1 MLATLNQVLKIA
13 EEKQYAIA
21 AFNTPTL
28 ESLQAAVDKAEEYQV
43 PVIVA
48 HAQLHEP
55 VTPLS
60 VIGPVMVAL
69 AKKASV
75 PVCVHLDHGETLDY
89 LKQALELGFTS
100 VMYDGS
106 ALPYEENVANTKKAV
121 AMAREYGA
129 NVEAEIGSLGKAEG
143 AGMAHENDPA
153 TYTDPSLAEQFVK
166 DTGVD
171 ALACS
176 FGTAHG
182 IYTAKPK
189 LDFPRIE
196 KIHQLTGVPLVM
208 HGGSGVSPEDYVEAI
223 KRGVRKIN
231 YYTYMAREGTNAAKA
246 YLKDHPDVI
255 YYHDIACAARDAM
268 KNDVEKAMSVFYGLK
283 K

>member
-28 ESLQAAVDKAEEYQV
+28 ESLQAAVDKAEEHQV

-69 AKKASV
+69 AKRASV

-106 ALPYEENVANTKKAV
+106 ALPYEENVANTK
-121 AMAREYGA
+121 R
-129 NVEAEIGSLGKAEG
+129 
-143 AGMAHENDPA
+143 P
-153 TYTDPSLAEQFVK
+153 
-166 DTGVD
+166 
-171 ALACS
+171 
-176 FGTAHG
+176 
-182 IYTAKPK
+182 
-189 LDFPRIE
+189 
-196 KIHQLTGVPLVM
+196 
-208 HGGSGVSPEDYVEAI
+208 
-223 KRGVRKIN
+223 
-231 YYTYMAREGTNAAKA
+231 
-246 YLKDHPDVI
+246 
-255 YYHDIACAARDAM
+255 
-268 KNDVEKAMSVFYGLK
+268 
-283 K
+283 

>member
-28 ESLQAAVDKAEEYQV
+28 ETPWTGRPSDKAEEHQV

-69 AKKASV
+69 AKRASV

-100 VMYDGS
+100 VMYD
-106 ALPYEENVANTKKAV
+106 APPCPTEKQWQTPEKAV
-121 AMAREYGA
+121 AMAKEYGA
-129 NVEAEIGSLGKAEG
+129 NVEAEIGS
-143 AGMAHENDPA
+143 
-153 TYTDPSLAEQFVK
+153 
-166 DTGVD
+166 
-171 ALACS
+171 
-176 FGTAHG
+176 
-182 IYTAKPK
+182 
-189 LDFPRIE
+189 
-196 KIHQLTGVPLVM
+196 
-208 HGGSGVSPEDYVEAI
+208 
-223 KRGVRKIN
+223 
-231 YYTYMAREGTNAAKA
+231 
-246 YLKDHPDVI
+246 
-255 YYHDIACAARDAM
+255 
-268 KNDVEKAMSVFYGLK
+268 
-283 K
+283 

>member
-28 ESLQAAVDKAEEYQV
+28 ESLQAAVDKAEEHQV

-129 NVEAEIGSLGKAEG
+129 NVEAEIGSLEKRRA
-143 AGMAHENDPA
+143 PA
-153 TYTDPSLAEQFVK
+153 WLTKTIPPLIPTRPWRS
-166 DTGVD
+166 
-171 ALACS
+171 S
-176 FGTAHG
+176 SS
-182 IYTAKPK
+182 
-189 LDFPRIE
+189 RIR
-196 KIHQLTGVPLVM
+196 
-208 HGGSGVSPEDYVEAI
+208 A
-223 KRGVRKIN
+223 
-231 YYTYMAREGTNAAKA
+231 
-246 YLKDHPDVI
+246 
-255 YYHDIACAARDAM
+255 
-268 KNDVEKAMSVFYGLK
+268 
-283 K
+283 

>member
-28 ESLQAAVDKAEEYQV
+28 ESLQAAVDKAEEHQV

-106 ALPYEENVANTKKAV
+106 ALPYEENVELAKKV
-121 AMAREYGA
+121 ADYAHPR
-129 NVEAEIGSLGKAEG
+129 NVTVEAELLGE
-143 AGMAHENDPA
+143 
-153 TYTDPSLAEQFVK
+153 TR
-166 DTGVD
+166 
-171 ALACS
+171 
-176 FGTAHG
+176 
-182 IYTAKPK
+182 
-189 LDFPRIE
+189 RIE
-196 KIHQLTGVPLVM
+196 LGICL
-208 HGGSGVSPEDYVEAI
+208 PED
-223 KRGVRKIN
+223 
-231 YYTYMAREGTNAAKA
+231 AKS
-246 YLKDHPDVI
+246 
-255 YYHDIACAARDAM
+255 RM
-268 KNDVEKAMSVFYGLK
+268 
-283 K
+283 

>member
-28 ESLQAAVDKAEEYQV
+28 ESLQAAVDKAEEHQV

-182 IYTAKPK
+182 RAA
-189 LDFPRIE
+189 
-196 KIHQLTGVPLVM
+196 G
-208 HGGSGVSPEDYVEAI
+208 
-223 KRGVRKIN
+223 N
-231 YYTYMAREGTNAAKA
+231 ARR
-246 YLKDHPDVI
+246 LRRQP
-255 YYHDIACAARDAM
+255 
-268 KNDVEKAMSVFYGLK
+268 
-283 K
+283 

>member
-28 ESLQAAVDKAEEYQV
+28 ESLQAAVDKAEEHQV

-129 NVEAEIGSLGKAEG
+129 NVEAEIGS
-143 AGMAHENDPA
+143 
-153 TYTDPSLAEQFVK
+153 
-166 DTGVD
+166 
-171 ALACS
+171 
-176 FGTAHG
+176 